1 MFVLYLGA
9 KTSRICDA
17 GHDKLSLH
25 GRGKSYSRGDAE
37 RLLRKLVIESVLAE
51 DLKITAADTA
61 ACYVRLGEKANDV
74 MYNKLQV
81 GI

>member
-1 MFVLYLGA
+1 MFVLHLGA

-51 DLKITAADTA
+51 DLKITAADTT